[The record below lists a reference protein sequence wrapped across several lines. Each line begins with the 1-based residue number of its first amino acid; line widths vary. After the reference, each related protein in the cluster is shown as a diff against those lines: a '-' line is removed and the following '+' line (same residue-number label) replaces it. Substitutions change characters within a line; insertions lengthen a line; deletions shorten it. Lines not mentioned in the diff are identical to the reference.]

1 LTVNLKNFTLAE
13 FACKCG
19 CDSDGSEMDDSI
31 LQAIQDFRTALGFP
45 FPITSGYRC
54 PKHPIEA
61 RKSTPGA
68 HSRGLAVDIGVSRE
82 RALELLKMALN
93 DGRIRGVGINQKGA
107 SRFIH
112 LDTDN
117 RTAIWS
123 Y

>member
-19 CDSDGSEMDDSI
+19 CDSDGTEMQDSI
-31 LQAIQDFRTALGFP
+31 LQAVQDFRTALGFP

-68 HSRGLAVDIGVSRE
+68 HARGFAVDIGVSRE
-82 RALELLKMALN
+82 QAIELLRMALN
-93 DGRIRGVGINQKGA
+93 DGRIKGVGINQKGA
-107 SRFIH
+107 GRFIH
-112 LDTDN
+112 LDTDS
-117 RTAIWS
+117 RTALWT